1 MKPWVIAAL
10 LALAACAGFIK
21 RPASAATDIFTDVT
35 AQAGI
40 RWRHV
45 SGESSEKYLVETMG
59 GGVAFVDFNRDGL
72 PGLFFVTGGETPKSP
87 HTTPPRNALY
97 RNLGNGTFEDVT
109 AKAGLERLPF
119 YGMGVAAADFD
130 NDGYPDLFLTGYPA
144 CALFHNNR
152 DGTFTDVTEKAGVRN
167 SGKWA
172 AGAAW
177 IDYDRDGRL
186 DLFVCNY
193 AKFSYTDAHRCEY
206 NGIRTYCAQT
216 AYEGDRPTLYHNNGD
231 GTFTDVTAQAGLA
244 KLVGRAMDAVSIDV
258 NDDGWPDLF
267 VARDASPNL
276 LLINQRNGTFTDAA
290 LDAEVALTADGI
302 ARAGMGVD
310 AGDVTGDGRP
320 DFFVT
325 NFNDEQ
331 HALFLNTGAFPYREW
346 TRESGLAALTRSFV
360 GWGAHFLDF
369 DNDGT
374 LDLVFVN
381 GHLNPVIEKT
391 RVDVRYE
398 EPPMLLANNGKGVFR
413 DMKESAGPVFRSR
426 YLGRGLAIGDYD
438 NDGGTDV
445 VFTRLNDTPIL
456 LHNNVGRQKTW
467 VGIELQGTRSNRD
480 AVGAKLTLTAGGRK
494 LTRWITG
501 GASYLSSHDHRV
513 VFGLGDL
520 PPNPVRLDIRW
531 PNGNEQTV
539 GGLKLNQYQRIVE

>member
-1 MKPWVIAAL
+1 MRWVAAAIL
-10 LALAACAGFIK
+10 VLSACAGFFK
-21 RPASAATDIFTDVT
+21 WSVSAAPDIFTDVT

-59 GGVAFVDFNRDGL
+59 GGVAFVDFDRDGL
-72 PGLFFVTGGETPKSP
+72 PDLFFVTGGETPKSP
-87 HTTPPRNALY
+87 RATPPRNGLY
-97 RNLGNGTFEDVT
+97 RNLGNGSFEDVT
-109 AKAGLERLPF
+109 AKAGIERLPF
-119 YGMGVAAADFD
+119 YGMGIAAADFD
-130 NDGYPDLFLTGYPA
+130 NDGYPDLFITGYPA

-152 DGTFTDVTEKAGVRN
+152 DGTFTDITDAAGVRN

-206 NGIRTYCAQT
+206 SGVRTYCAQT

-244 KLVGRAMDAVSIDV
+244 KLVGRALDAVSIDV
-258 NDDGWPDLF
+258 NGDGWPDLF

-290 LDAEVALTADGI
+290 LDAEVALTADGM

-310 AGDVTGDGRP
+310 AGDVTGSGRP

-369 DNDGT
+369 DNDGS

-398 EPPMLLANNGKGVFR
+398 EPPMLLANNGRGVFR

-426 YLGRGLAIGDYD
+426 YLGRGLAVGDYD

-456 LHNNVGRQKTW
+456 LHNNVGREKTW

-480 AVGAKLTLTAGGRK
+480 AIGARLTLTAGGRK

-501 GASYLSSHDHRV
+501 GTSYLSSHDRRV
-513 VFGLGDL
+513 IFGLGDL
-520 PPNPVRLDIRW
+520 PSGPARLDIRW
-531 PNGNEQTV
+531 PNGNEQTIT
-539 GGLKLNQYQRIVE
+539 GLKLNQYQKVVE